1 MERQEILQA
10 IAKWQEADEDNRA
23 ILCIAVERNKAER
36 EYHSSQG
43 LAGTGENI
51 IVMIKNALK
60 NDKSLA
66 HLIKEA
72 VKELSIET
80 AIKRLFLNADDK
92 DNDNNNKN
100 KEEEQK

>member
-10 IAKWQEADEDNRA
+10 LAKWQEADKENRA

-36 EYHSSQG
+36 EYYCSKG

-51 IVMIKNALK
+51 IEMIKYALK
-60 NDKSLA
+60 NDRLLV
-66 HLIKEA
+66 HLIKKAFE
-72 VKELSIET
+72 ELTIET
-80 AIKRLFLNADDK
+80 TIKRLFPNADDK
-92 DNDNNNKN
+92 DTNNKN